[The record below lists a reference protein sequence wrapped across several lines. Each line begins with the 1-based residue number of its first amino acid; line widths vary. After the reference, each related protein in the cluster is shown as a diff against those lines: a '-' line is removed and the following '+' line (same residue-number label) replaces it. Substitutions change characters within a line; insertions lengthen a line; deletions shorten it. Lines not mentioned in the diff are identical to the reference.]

1 MSATL
6 SFTVHKALSGESSSV
21 EVPEDGTLGDLRRAV
36 RNSLDLPRWP
46 YIIVCDPDGPTE
58 TLDIHGQTV
67 QIDDLLRA
75 SEGCQPLC
83 KFGLASGMKLHITM
97 VREPV
102 QWVWANARG
111 QETGSCRNPG
121 AVLIREGD
129 RFPSSADELLAFL
142 RGRNEDG
149 DDDSEMQ
156 QWGAPVGSN
165 DAEDHRPPWSDCC
178 LLPNLIESNSG
189 RIEERFQATL
199 VNLLDFLGSS
209 EVASCYKFYAGE
221 IYKELNISIFIM
233 IGMSPERRHVVF
245 VWDLMLFGHV
255 QAVQAF

>member
-46 YIIVCDPDGPTE
+46 YIIVCGPDGPTE

-83 KFGLASGMKLHITM
+83 KFGLASGMKLYITM

-111 QETGSCRNPG
+111 QGTGSCRNPG
-121 AVLIREGD
+121 TVLVREGD

-142 RGRNEDG
+142 RGRHEDG
-149 DDDSEMQ
+149 DDGSEMQ

-165 DAEDHRPPWSDCC
+165 GVPPWSDFV

-189 RIEERFQATL
+189 RLEERFQALL
-199 VNLLDFLGSS
+199 VNLHELLGSS

-221 IYKELNISIFIM
+221 IYEELNISIVIM

-245 VWDLMLFGHV
+245 VWDLMLSGHV
-255 QAVQAF
+255 QAY

>member
-21 EVPEDGTLGDLRRAV
+21 EVPEDGTLGDLRSAV

-46 YIIVCDPDGPTE
+46 YRIACGPDGPTE

-83 KFGLASGMKLHITM
+83 KLGLTSGMKLYITM

-111 QETGSCRNPG
+111 QEAGSCSNPG
-121 AVLIREGD
+121 AVLVREGD

-156 QWGAPVGSN
+156 QWGAPVGHDYSPPYS
-165 DAEDHRPPWSDCC
+165 PPWLDPGFLS
-178 LLPNLIESNSG
+178 NLIELYPEKMGG
-189 RIEERFQATL
+189 RLPAL
-199 VNLLDFLGSS
+199 VVNLYTLGPS
-209 EVASCYKFYAGE
+209 EVASCYKVYTGELYAGRWG
-221 IYKELNISIFIM
+221 FM
-233 IGMSPERRHVVF
+233 RIGMSPERRHVVF
-245 VWDLMLFGHV
+245 DWDIFFHV
-255 QAVQAF
+255 

>member
-6 SFTVHKALSGESSSV
+6 SFTVHKALSGESRSV

-46 YIIVCDPDGPTE
+46 YRIVCDRDGPTE
-58 TLDIHGQTV
+58 MLDVHGQTV

-75 SEGCQPLC
+75 SEGCHPLC
-83 KFGLASGMKLHITM
+83 KLGLASGMKLYITV

-102 QWVWANARG
+102 QWVWANAQDQRLDRYPG
-111 QETGSCRNPG
+111 G
-121 AVLIREGD
+121 AVLVREGD

-142 RGRNEDG
+142 RGRSDDG

-156 QWGAPVGSN
+156 QWGAPVGHNHS
-165 DAEDHRPPWSDCC
+165 PPWLNPGS
-178 LLPNLIESNSG
+178 LSNLIEFYPG
-189 RIEERFQATL
+189 RMGERLPAL
-199 VNLLDFLGSS
+199 VVNLHKLLGSS
-209 EVASCYKFYAGE
+209 KVASCYKFYTAERYAGRRG
-221 IYKELNISIFIM
+221 FFR

-245 VWDLMLFGHV
+245 DWDVFYCV
-255 QAVQAF
+255 DV